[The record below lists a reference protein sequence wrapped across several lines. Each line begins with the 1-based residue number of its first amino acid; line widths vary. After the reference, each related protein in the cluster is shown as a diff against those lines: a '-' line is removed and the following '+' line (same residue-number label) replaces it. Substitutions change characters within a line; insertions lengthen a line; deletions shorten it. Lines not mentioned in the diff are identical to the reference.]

1 MVMLTNKKKYSTNRK
16 TTMTKYTNNNS
27 KKATKMRKRNN
38 KHKSCFA
45 TPKNV
50 HGNQGHPAH
59 QNIDKY

>member
-1 MVMLTNKKKYSTNRK
+1 
-16 TTMTKYTNNNS
+16 MTKYTNNNS

-38 KHKSCFA
+38 KHKSCSA